1 MNSNVRDTRTEP
13 AGPPTDDRQEQEE
26 RDQAAGSERE
36 GRIAAEQLAAPP
48 TRRWR
53 RPERPDRSR

>member
-1 MNSNVRDTRTEP
+1 MNSNVRDTRTAPAEP
-13 AGPPTDDRQEQEE
+13 THDDRQDEEQRE
-26 RDQAAGSERE
+26 QHGSERE

-53 RPERPDRSR
+53 RPERLGRSS